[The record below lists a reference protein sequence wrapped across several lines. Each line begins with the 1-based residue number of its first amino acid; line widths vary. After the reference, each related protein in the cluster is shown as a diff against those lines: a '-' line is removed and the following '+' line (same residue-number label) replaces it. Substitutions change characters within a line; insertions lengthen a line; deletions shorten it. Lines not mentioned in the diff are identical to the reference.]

1 MRVYN
6 VITDKNSHG
15 KGGRMNVIELKNLNK
30 TYGKK
35 TVVENFSLSLEKG
48 HILGLI
54 GPNGAGKTTIMKMMA
69 GLAGVTSGEMSFFG
83 DSTDLD
89 ASRSRMAFMLE
100 APMVDKTLNA
110 RQNMNYV
117 RYVKGV
123 ADESR
128 ISELLELVGL
138 KDAGK
143 KPVRKYSLGMNQRL
157 GIAMALLTE
166 PEIMILDEP
175 VNGLDPQGIVEIRL
189 MLKRLAEEK
198 NVTIIVSSHI
208 LSELSELCTDF
219 SIINHGKL
227 IENISREE
235 LMAKCRSYIAIRT
248 DDINRTAAVI
258 EEKLGTKQYK
268 VVYGE
273 EIHLYD
279 LLDKI
284 ETVSKTI
291 TDSGLI
297 LTKLDSK
304 SESLEEYYLSKVG
317 ADNE

>member
-1 MRVYN
+1 
-6 VITDKNSHG
+6 
-15 KGGRMNVIELKNLNK
+15 MNVIELKNLNK

-143 KPVRKYSLGMNQRL
+143 KPVRKYSLGMKQRL

-198 NVTIIVSSHI
+198 NVTIIISSHI

>member
-1 MRVYN
+1 
-6 VITDKNSHG
+6 
-15 KGGRMNVIELKNLNK
+15 MNVIELKNLNK

-35 TVVENFSLSLEKG
+35 TVVENFGLSLEKG

-198 NVTIIVSSHI
+198 NVTIIISSHI